1 LRWTRNFFKRSDF
14 YYWISVRNEFI
25 RSKTKKA
32 TAGGASM
39 YPSKNIVENA
49 INSKDRTTLVSAVKV
64 ADLVEN
70 YKVKNHSPF
79 LRQHMQRLT
88 N

>member
-1 LRWTRNFFKRSDF
+1 MDKKFFLNAATFTIALAFGTSLYAQKQ
-14 YYWISVRNEFI
+14 
-25 RSKTKKA
+25 KKA
-32 TAGGASM
+32 TAGDASM

-49 INSKDRTTLVSAVKV
+49 INSKDHTILVSAVKV